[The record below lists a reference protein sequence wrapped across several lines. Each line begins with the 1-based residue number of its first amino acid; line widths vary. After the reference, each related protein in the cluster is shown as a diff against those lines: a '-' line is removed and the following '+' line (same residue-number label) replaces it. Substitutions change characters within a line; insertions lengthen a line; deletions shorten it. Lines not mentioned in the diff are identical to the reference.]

1 MSDSKPASSAAS
13 DPGLLI
19 SYDEGLAFVQHWL
32 SSFMHGDLKPW
43 TEKQQLNYSM
53 IVNLKNGR
61 IPRPI
66 PRLIQKIM
74 AVLGINLE
82 AKRVRKGA
90 DYVVE
95 FSIRDPKQIELFRTQ
110 ASS

>member
-1 MSDSKPASSAAS
+1 
-13 DPGLLI
+13 
-19 SYDEGLAFVQHWL
+19 
-32 SSFMHGDLKPW
+32 MHGDLKPW

-74 AVLGINLE
+74 AILGIELE
-82 AKRVRKGA
+82 AKRVRRGT
-90 DYVVE
+90 DYVVQ
-95 FSIRDPKQIELFRTQ
+95 FAIRDPKQIQLFRAQ